1 MGKHTSGRFDC
12 ATWRNKHYAVA
23 AWRNKQHA
31 GAAWRSIHQEGAAWS
46 QKQMLLFT
54 LSQRL
59 KDVKNLC

>member
-1 MGKHTSGRFDC
+1 MEKHTSGRFDC

-46 QKQMLLFT
+46 QT
-54 LSQRL
+54 
-59 KDVKNLC
+59 DVTIHFKPKTERC